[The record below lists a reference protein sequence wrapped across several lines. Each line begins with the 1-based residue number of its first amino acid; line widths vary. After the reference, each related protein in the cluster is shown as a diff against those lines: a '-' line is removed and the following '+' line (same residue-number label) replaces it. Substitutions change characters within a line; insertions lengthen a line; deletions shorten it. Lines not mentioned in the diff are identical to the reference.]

1 MSQHEYRRILK
12 TSAISG
18 AARIVTILASFLR
31 AKLVAVYAGP
41 AGMGILGLYTSSL
54 GVISSFASLG
64 IDASGVRQ
72 IAANSK
78 DSEQVS
84 RTTVALRRLCWITG
98 ALAATICA
106 ASSGWISEVTF
117 GDRSHSVKIMMLSAV
132 VFTGQ
137 VSLGQSALLRGLRQ
151 IRQMA
156 IQSVATAL
164 LSLLGALACLMVWRE
179 EGIVPMMLV
188 ASAMTLGG
196 TWWYARQVSILVTK
210 QPLGETLA
218 IAKPLVT
225 LGLAFMASGLA
236 AALGTHLIG
245 IILHNIAGP
254 AANGLYQAAWAV
266 SGSLTSLMLTGM
278 SQDFYP
284 RLTEVAHD
292 HVEST
297 EVIYR
302 QMEVGMLMSLPP
314 LCLLSVLATF
324 IIPLLFSNDFAPAA
338 EAIPWFVIG
347 CFGRAVSW
355 PMAYL
360 LLAKGMGKL
369 FLASEIMTVTLHVT
383 LAYFWA
389 TKLGLIGAAIAFAV
403 LYLVYSL
410 GMGILLQHITSIRH
424 KTLLGTM
431 ALAGYSIL
439 ASLIWLPAA
448 AGIAVALLMVVVC
461 LYRLRNIAGLS
472 LVLRTRQSIN

>member
-1 MSQHEYRRILK
+1 MSQREYRTILK

-31 AKLVAVYAGP
+31 AKLVAIYAGP

-54 GVISSFASLG
+54 GVVSSVASLG

-72 IAANSK
+72 IAANAK
-78 DSEQVS
+78 DPEQIS
-84 RTTVALRRLCWITG
+84 RTTLALRRLCWVTG
-98 ALAATICA
+98 ALAAVICVTCA
-106 ASSGWISEVTF
+106 GWISEMTF
-117 GDRSHSVKIMMLSAV
+117 GDRSHEMEIMMLAAAV
-132 VFTGQ
+132 FMGQ

-151 IRQMA
+151 IRQIA
-156 IQSVATAL
+156 IQSVVTAV
-164 LSLLGALACLMVWRE
+164 LSLLGALTCLMVWRE
-179 EGIVPMMLV
+179 EGIVPMMLS
-188 ASAMTLGG
+188 ASAMALVG
-196 TWWYARQVSILVTK
+196 TWWYARQVRIHVTK
-210 QPLGETLA
+210 QLVGETLT

-245 IILHNIAGP
+245 IILHDVGGAI
-254 AANGLYQAAWAV
+254 ANGWYQAAWAV
-266 SGSLTSLMLTGM
+266 SGSLASLILTGM

-297 EVIYR
+297 AVIYR

-324 IIPLLFSNDFAPAA
+324 IIPILFSHDFTPAA
-338 EAIPWFVIG
+338 EAIPWLVIG

-360 LLAKGMGKL
+360 LLAKGMGRL
-369 FLASEIMTVTLHVT
+369 FLASEIMAVALHVA
-383 LAYFWA
+383 LAYVLA
-389 TKLGLIGAAIAFAV
+389 TKLGLIGAAIAFAA

-410 GMGILLQHITSIRH
+410 GMGIILQHITSIRH
-424 KTLLGTM
+424 RPLLGAM
-431 ALAGYSIL
+431 ALAGYCIL
-439 ASLIWLPAA
+439 VSLIWLPIA
-448 AGIAVALLMVVVC
+448 AGIVVSLSMVVVC
-461 LYRLRNIAGLS
+461 LYRLRHLSGLS
-472 LVLRTRQSIN
+472 LGLRAK